1 MDCVGIYRCQVDT
14 IHPKVILA
22 VVSEESS
29 KLEADSDNLGG
40 CRARRSRLVN
50 DLAGAAV
57 NMPAETQHSAEAK
70 CWLVSEKLWRW
81 QIVNDDNLP
90 EDVQV
95 KGVGPRAEGA
105 VRPDSSGG
113 RRFVPAASSWET
125 NNMKGG
131 GREKQKT
138 SVRLPTGTPASRSVQ
153 ASSRTPLV
161 QTGILE
167 IHRKLNI
174 KRYENTS
181 K

>member
-1 MDCVGIYRCQVDT
+1 MSTESSGAGVASSYLNLIDRRKKQKTSVRLPTGSPASRSVQASSRTPLVQTGILEIHRKLNIYRCQVDT

-40 CRARRSRLVN
+40 CRARRSRLVD

-113 RRFVPAASSWET
+113 RRCVPAALS
-125 NNMKGG
+125 
-131 GREKQKT
+131 
-138 SVRLPTGTPASRSVQ
+138 
-153 ASSRTPLV
+153 
-161 QTGILE
+161 
-167 IHRKLNI
+167 
-174 KRYENTS
+174 
-181 K
+181 